1 MKPFRLREQ
10 MMGEAKRRAADMAKW
25 LASLSPAE
33 RTVAEVA
40 SAAHDRIIARLGAT
54 GMCYRMAFFLTEFLE
69 REHGITAQPVV
80 GYVNDGGDRFMSSH
94 AWVELDGR
102 KTDISLTIMEQPT
115 LPTGALLILDRVFKP
130 GRAIYS
136 YHRKRDQAALDLLA
150 QYARNAPH
158 VAEDIRLKEEEHKRM
173 VEVAQTPEQRRAY
186 LDGASDGLSYEAMSA
201 LIGGKGSDFST
212 VLAACRSEA
221 EAVCHQAYVAS
232 DADLDALKGIGRRV
246 LDVFPSVPGAC
257 ALMTAMYAVGLDTTG
272 CGPFYFVAGDLSV
285 PEARVFGDGG
295 KGDLSEAFGVS
306 DLSWDGHCWIVLGK
320 WIADVSICRTAKSGQ
335 APPALA
341 RHMRQAFEAKTGLL
355 IQSAEAAAE
364 AGLFYRPRYVLTK
377 DQIDGLAR
385 GAQAVL
391 ESHRS
396 PGS

>member
-1 MKPFRLREQ
+1 MKPLRLRGQ
-10 MMGEAKRRAADMAKW
+10 MMGEAKRRAGDLAKW
-25 LASLSPAE
+25 QASLSPAE
-33 RTVAEVA
+33 QTVADVA
-40 SAAHDRIIARLGAT
+40 SAAHDRIVAWLGVS
-54 GMCYRMAFFLTEFLE
+54 GMCYRMAFFLTESLE

-130 GRAIYS
+130 GRATYS
-136 YHRKRDQAALDLLA
+136 YHRERDQAALDLLA
-150 QYARNAPH
+150 GYARNGSHLP
-158 VAEDIRLKEEEHKRM
+158 EDIRRKEEEHERM
-173 VEVAQTPEQRRAY
+173 VEIAQTPEQRRAY
-186 LDGASDGLSYEAMSA
+186 LDGAPDGLNYEAMSA
-201 LIGGKGSDFST
+201 LIGGEGSDFSS
-212 VLAACRSEA
+212 VPASYRSEE
-221 EAVCHQAYVAS
+221 EAARHLAYVAS
-232 DADLDALKGIGRRV
+232 DADLDALKNIGRRV

-272 CGPFYFVAGDLSV
+272 CGPFYFVVGDLSV

-295 KGDLSEAFGVS
+295 NGDLSEVFGAS

-320 WIADVSICRTAKSGQ
+320 WIADVSICRTAKSGR

-341 RHMRQAFEAKTGLL
+341 RHMRQAFEAKIGLL

-364 AGLFYRPRYVLTK
+364 VGLFYRPRYVLTK
-377 DQIDGLAR
+377 DQVDGLAR
-385 GAQAVL
+385 GARAVL

>member
-1 MKPFRLREQ
+1 
-10 MMGEAKRRAADMAKW
+10 MGEAKRRAADMAKW
-25 LASLSPAE
+25 QASLSPAE
-33 RTVAEVA
+33 QTVAEVA
-40 SAAHDRIIARLGAT
+40 SAAHDRIIARLGAS

-115 LPTGALLILDRVFKP
+115 LPAGALLILDRVFKP
-130 GRAIYS
+130 GRATYS
-136 YHRKRDQAALDLLA
+136 YHRERDQAALDLLA
-150 QYARNAPH
+150 DYARRAPH
-158 VAEDIRLKEEEHKRM
+158 LAEDIRLKEAEHRRM

-186 LDGASDGLSYEAMSA
+186 LDAAPDGLNYEAMSA
-201 LIGGKGSDFST
+201 LIGGQGSDFSA
-212 VLAACRSEA
+212 VLATCRSED
-221 EAVCHQAYVAS
+221 EAARHLAYVAS
-232 DADLDALKGIGRRV
+232 DTDLDALKEIGRRV
-246 LDVFPSVPGAC
+246 LDIFPSVPGAC

-295 KGDLSEAFGVS
+295 IGDLSEAFGAS

-335 APPALA
+335 APGALT
-341 RHMRQAFEAKTGLL
+341 RHMRQVFEAKTGLL

-364 AGLFYRPRYVLTK
+364 TGLFYRPRYVLTR

>member
-1 MKPFRLREQ
+1 MKPLRLRGQ

-25 LASLSPAE
+25 QASLSPASQ
-33 RTVAEVA
+33 TVADVA
-40 SAAHDRIIARLGAT
+40 SAAHDRIITRLGAT
-54 GMCYRMAFFLTEFLE
+54 GMCYRMAFFLIEFLE

-130 GRAIYS
+130 GRATYS
-136 YHRKRDQAALDLLA
+136 YHRERDQAALDLLA
-150 QYARNAPH
+150 EYARNAPH
-158 VAEDIRLKEEEHKRM
+158 VAEDIRRKEEEHERM
-173 VEVAQTPEQRRAY
+173 VEVAQTPERRRAY
-186 LDGASDGLSYEAMSA
+186 LDGAPDGLSYEAMSA
-201 LIGGKGSDFST
+201 LIGGKGSDFSA
-212 VLAACRSEA
+212 VLATCRSEE
-221 EAVCHQAYVAS
+221 EAARYQAYVAS
-232 DADLDALKGIGRRV
+232 DADLDALKDIGRRV

-272 CGPFYFVAGDLSV
+272 CGPLYFVAGDLSV

-295 KGDLSEAFGVS
+295 NGDLSEAFGAS

-320 WIADVSICRTAKSGQ
+320 WIADVSICRTAKSGS

-341 RHMRQAFEAKTGLL
+341 RHMRQTFEAKTGLL
-355 IQSAEAAAE
+355 ILSAEAAAE
-364 AGLFYRPRYVLTK
+364 EGLFYRPRYVLTQ
-377 DQIDGLAR
+377 DQVDGLAR

-391 ESHRS
+391 ESHRPPS
-396 PGS
+396 R